1 MTESIPPAL
10 EELKDRITRTM
21 LSDRSSLRRSIDGI
35 QRLQSQNKPFDRSL
49 DKFLKELARSEQRYQ
64 QRAGQKPV
72 LKFDALL
79 PITEKKEAIAEA
91 LRSHQVIVVCG
102 ETGSGKS
109 TQLPKICL
117 EAGYGLAG
125 IIGHTQPRR
134 IAARSVSA
142 RVAEEL
148 ETRVGDQVG
157 FKIRFTDTTSPK
169 TLVKL
174 MTDGVMLAESQ
185 SDRLLH
191 QYEVIIID
199 EAHERSLNIDFLLGY
214 IKRLLPQRPELRVII
229 TSATIDAERFATF
242 FSSGFGSE
250 KTPAPVIE
258 VSGRTYPVEV
268 RYRPPAEEEEGEDI
282 DYQRAAADAC
292 EELMLHG
299 PGDILVFMPTE
310 RDIRE
315 TARILQ
321 GRSFSGQGHIEILPL
336 FGRLSEQEQNRVF
349 ASHSGRRIV
358 IATNVAESSLT
369 VPGIHFVVDP
379 GTARISRFSA
389 TSQVQRLPVEPVSQA
404 SANQRAGRCGRI
416 APGVCI
422 RLYSEADFQGRDAY
436 TSPEILRT
444 NLASV
449 LLQMKALHL
458 GRIEEFPFLDPP
470 SPTAVRSGLKTL
482 FELNAVD
489 DKEELTQHGKAMAR
503 LPVDPRIGRMVL
515 AAADEQCLEEML
527 IIAAALEQRDPRERP
542 LDKQQAA
549 DTAHAPFKDER
560 SDFLSLLKLWDF
572 YTELE
577 AKLSHSKLR
586 KACLQNFL
594 SYNRMREWKDLHR
607 QLREIV
613 INHGIRPTDR
623 RNDEQAIHRA
633 VLTGTLSNI
642 AQRGET
648 NEYTGSGG
656 QKLFLWPG
664 SSAFSSRPKWV
675 IGAELV
681 ETTRR
686 YIRMVGPIQP
696 QWVERAAEHLVK
708 RTYSEPHWSSKQSSA
723 VAFEKVTLFG
733 LVIVPRRECRYGH
746 IDPVKSRELFIQ
758 HALVEGD
765 FQTSGEFFK
774 QNAKLKS
781 ELEDWQAK
789 LRQGMQFHGEE
800 AEFDFYDQRLPP
812 DVFDGPRFEQWRKQI
827 ELQHPRLL
835 FLSRE
840 DLVQDTDFAPRQA
853 AFPDEIRIGTMQLSV
868 EYHLE
873 PGTED
878 DGVTLIVPPE
888 GLNQLSEE
896 GLNWLVPGLLEE
908 KIAALIK
915 TLPKSF
921 RTLFV
926 PVPETAAQ
934 VAKKLPYGKGD
945 LLSQLSDALRQFCG
959 EYVPTSAYELARLPD
974 HLKFNIR
981 VVDQQGKTV
990 ASSRNLSELKQKSN
1004 QRTAQTIQQVTDA
1017 QWHRDGITNWSFGSF
1032 PEQVELTRGG
1042 VTVVAFP
1049 MLVDA
1054 GTSVS
1059 LRLCDSKTEAE
1070 NRTRQALIRLFLL
1083 TDEKRL
1089 AEQIK
1094 HFPRLDALSVQAMPL
1109 PEGKQFRSQL
1119 VRCLALGTFFRE
1131 KSIPRSESE
1140 WNQRL
1145 KQARGLLGIVVQDM
1159 TVFLGP
1165 MLTEANQVRRLID
1178 SKHPPA
1184 LAPLWQDLRE
1194 QFKEL
1199 FSPGYLGETPLGWL
1213 QQYPRY
1219 LQGMQA
1225 RHAKAVSGGFQKD
1238 RKAQEQLTP
1247 HWRRYLHLRE
1257 QHEENWRLAPQRVLY
1272 RHLLEEFRVSLF
1284 AQQLRTAVPVSEKR
1298 LNEVWKEIS

>member
-1 MTESIPPAL
+1 MMKKTPELL
-10 EELKDRITRTM
+10 EELEDRIKFTM
-21 LSDRSSLRRSIDGI
+21 LGDRFPLRRSLEGLK
-35 QRLQSQNKPFDRSL
+35 RLQKQNKPFDRGL
-49 DKFLKELARSEQRYQ
+49 DKLQNDLNRSEQRYQ
-64 QRAGQKPV
+64 RRAEQRPT
-72 LKFDALL
+72 LRYDPLL
-79 PITEKKEAIAEA
+79 PITEKKEEIIAA
-91 LRSHQVIVVCG
+91 LKSHQVIVVCG

-117 EAGYGLAG
+117 EAGFGIAG
-125 IIGHTQPRR
+125 VIGHTQPRR
-134 IAARSVSA
+134 IAARSVAA
-142 RVAEEL
+142 RVAEEM

-174 MTDGVMLAESQ
+174 MTDGVMLAETQ
-185 SDRLLH
+185 SDRFLN
-191 QYEVIIID
+191 QYEVVIID

-214 IKRLLPQRPELRVII
+214 LKRLLPNRPELRVII

-242 FSSGFGSE
+242 FGSDDS
-250 KTPAPVIE
+250 PAPVIE

-268 RYRPPAEEEEGEDI
+268 RYRPPTEEEEEEI

-292 EELMLHG
+292 EELMLEG
-299 PGDILVFMPTE
+299 RGDILVFMPTE

-315 TARILQ
+315 TAKILQ
-321 GRSFSGQGHIEILPL
+321 GRIFSDHGRVDILPL

-349 ASHSGRRIV
+349 APHAGRRIV

-369 VPGIHFVVDP
+369 VPGIYYVVDP

-389 TSQVQRLPVEPVSQA
+389 TSQVQRLPVEPISQA

-416 APGVCI
+416 APGICV
-422 RLYSEADFQGRDAY
+422 RLYSEADLKSRDAY
-436 TSPEILRT
+436 TPPEILRT

-449 LLQMKALHL
+449 LLQMKALRL
-458 GRIEEFPFLDPP
+458 GKVEDFPFLDPP
-470 SPTAVRSGLKTL
+470 SPTAIRSGLKIL
-482 FELNAVD
+482 FELNAITET
-489 DKEELTQHGKAMAR
+489 EELTEHGKAMAR

-515 AAADEQCLEEML
+515 SAADEHCLEEVL

-549 DTAHAPFKDER
+549 DTAHAQFKDER
-560 SDFLSLLKLWDF
+560 SDYLSLLKLWDF

-586 KACLQNFL
+586 KACQQNFL
-594 SYNRMREWKDLHR
+594 SFNRLREWKDLHR

-613 INHGIRPTDR
+613 IDHGIRPTDR

-633 VLTGTLSNI
+633 ILTGTLSNI

-648 NEYTGSGG
+648 HEYTGAGG

-664 SSAFSSRPKWV
+664 SSAFGSKPKWV
-675 IGAELV
+675 VGAELV

-696 QWVERAAEHLVK
+696 QWVERAAAHLVK
-708 RTYSEPHWSSKQSSA
+708 KTYSEPHWGSKQA
-723 VAFEKVTLFG
+723 AALAFEKVTLFG
-733 LVIVPRRECRYGH
+733 LVIVPRRECRYGN

-758 HALVEGD
+758 HALIEGD
-765 FQTSGEFFK
+765 FQTPGEFFK
-774 QNAKLKS
+774 HNLKLKS
-781 ELEDWQAK
+781 ELEEWQAK

-827 ELQHPRLL
+827 ELQHPKLL

-840 DLVQDTDFAPRQA
+840 DLVQDTDAAPRAA

-873 PGTED
+873 PGTVD
-878 DGVTLIVPPE
+878 DGVTLNVPPE

-896 GLNWLVPGLLEE
+896 NLTWLVPGLLEE
-908 KIAALIK
+908 KVAALIK
-915 TLPKSF
+915 TLPKSL

-934 VAKKLPYGKGD
+934 VAKKLTYGKGD
-945 LLSQLSDALRQFCG
+945 LLSQLSDVLRQLSG
-959 EYVPTSAYELARLPD
+959 EYIPVSAYELSRLPE
-974 HLKFNIR
+974 HLKFNVR
-981 VVDQQGKTV
+981 VVDQQGKTLEK
-990 ASSRNLSELKQKSN
+990 SRDIVELKQKF
-1004 QRTAQTIQQVTDA
+1004 QRQTSQTIQQVTDE
-1017 QWHRDGITNWSFGSF
+1017 QWRRDGITQWNFGAL
-1032 PEQVELTRGG
+1032 PERIELIRGG

-1049 MLVDA
+1049 MLLD
-1054 GTSVS
+1054 GENGVS
-1059 LRLCDSKTEAE
+1059 LRLSDSKTEAE
-1070 NRTRQALIRLFLL
+1070 NRTRKALIRLFLL
-1083 TDEKRL
+1083 SDEKRL
-1089 AEQIK
+1089 VEQIK
-1094 HFPRLDALSVQAMPL
+1094 HFPKLDTLCVQAMPL

-1119 VRCLALGTFFRE
+1119 VRCLALGALFRD
-1131 KSIPRSESE
+1131 KSLPRSESE

-1145 KQARGLLGIVVQDM
+1145 KQARGLLGIVVQDIA
-1159 TVFLGP
+1159 VFLGP
-1165 MLTEANQVRRLID
+1165 MLTEANQVRRLLD
-1178 SKHPPA
+1178 TKHPPA
-1184 LAPLWQDLRE
+1184 LAPLWNDLRE
-1194 QFKEL
+1194 QFNEL
-1199 FSPGYLGETPLGWL
+1199 FAPGFLGETPLGWL
-1213 QQYPRY
+1213 QYYPRY
-1219 LQGMQA
+1219 LQAMQA
-1225 RHAKAVSGGFQKD
+1225 RHKKALSGGFQKD
-1238 RKAQEQLTP
+1238 RQAQAQFLP

-1257 QHEENWRLAPQRVLY
+1257 QMGDDFRLSPARVLY
-1272 RHLLEEFRVSLF
+1272 RHLLEEYRVSLF

-1298 LNEVWKEIS
+1298 LNEVWQEIS